1 MEPVVRNEKQL
12 GAALRRFRK
21 ATSRTQSDL
30 AGDTGKRQATISTL
44 EGGAG
49 TLETLFSVLS
59 VLELEIIV
67 RPRKRSKFPALGD
80 LF

>member
-1 MEPVVRNEKQL
+1 MEPTARNEKQL

-21 ATSRTQSDL
+21 AASRTQGDL

-44 EGGAG
+44 EAGTG

-59 VLELEIIV
+59 VLELELVV
-67 RPRKRSKFPALGD
+67 RPRRRTGDMDMGD